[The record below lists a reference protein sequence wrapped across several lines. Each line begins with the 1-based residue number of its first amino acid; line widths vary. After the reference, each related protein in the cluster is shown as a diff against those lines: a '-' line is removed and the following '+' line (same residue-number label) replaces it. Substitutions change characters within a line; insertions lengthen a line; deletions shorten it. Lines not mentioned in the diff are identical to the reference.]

1 MSAGADRKV
10 CDMLRPLSVLWNL
23 AAEYRG
29 GKKSTSLSVLWDLTA
44 EIGIFLVALF
54 VFICLCERFVFCLS
68 NCITGLKFL
77 SLDILERG
85 GSVFQKYRMFV
96 SFELHYS
103 TTACM
108 FLSFELH

>member
-1 MSAGADRKV
+1 M
-10 CDMLRPLSVLWNL
+10 LWNL